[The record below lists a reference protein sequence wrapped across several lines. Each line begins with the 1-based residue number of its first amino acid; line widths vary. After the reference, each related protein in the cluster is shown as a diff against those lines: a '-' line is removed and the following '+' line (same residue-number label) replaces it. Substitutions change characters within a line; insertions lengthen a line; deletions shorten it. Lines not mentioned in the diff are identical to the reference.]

1 MTNLYPGLARGTIG
15 PRDANT
21 VLNMIANETDIE
33 MGSIVKGDLTVE
45 TTELLPRADK
55 NDNSGE
61 IVYGIVAGG
70 DNDGIYG
77 DGATTPTDDTTKA
90 TLAVGDALEV
100 VTQGRCLARISEA
113 TTVGAPLS
121 ADGNAVSGLEL
132 ADTVGDMIIARALQI
147 GADGDI
153 IAVDVQREGDWGVA

>member
-21 VLNMIANETDIE
+21 VINMIANETDIE
-33 MGSIVKGDLTVE
+33 MGSPIKGDLTVE

-55 NDNSGE
+55 TDTAGE
-61 IVYGIVAGG
+61 IIYGIVVGG
-70 DNDGIYG
+70 DNDGVYG
-77 DGATTPTDDTTKA
+77 SGGASPADDTTKA
-90 TLAVGDALEV
+90 TTTVGQALEV
-100 VTQGRCLARISEA
+100 CTQGRCLARVAEA

-121 ADGNAVSGLEL
+121 SDGTDALIL
-132 ADTVGDMIIARALQI
+132 ADAVGVHILARALQI
-147 GADGDI
+147 GAAGDI

>member
-21 VLNMIANETDIE
+21 VINMIANETDIE
-33 MGSIVKGDLTVE
+33 MGSPIKGDLTVE

-55 NDNSGE
+55 NDTPGE
-61 IVYGIVAGG
+61 IVYGLVSGG

-77 DGATTPTDDTTKA
+77 DGGASPADDTTKA
-90 TLAVGDALEV
+90 SLAVGDAIEV
-100 VTQGRCLARISEA
+100 VTQGRTLARVSEA

-121 ADGNAVSGLEL
+121 ADGAAVAALEL
-132 ADTVGDMIIARALQI
+132 ADAVGDLIIARALQI
-147 GADGDI
+147 GAAGDV